1 MTHLHYVIASYISVA
16 VGLGGIF
23 IWLLADRHRQRSA
36 LRRLGRLR
44 QNSEKYQRNKTP

>member
-1 MTHLHYVIASYISVA
+1 MTHLHYVIAGYASVA

-36 LRRLGRLR
+36 LRQLDSLR
-44 QNSEKYQRNKTP
+44 QNGEKYHRNKRP